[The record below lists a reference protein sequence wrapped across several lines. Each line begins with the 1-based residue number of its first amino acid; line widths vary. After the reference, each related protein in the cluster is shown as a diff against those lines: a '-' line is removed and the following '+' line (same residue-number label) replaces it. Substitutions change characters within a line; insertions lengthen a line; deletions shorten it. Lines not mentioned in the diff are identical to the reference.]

1 MKNLCRFFAIRFID
15 ILHSI
20 IPVAPNFA
28 FSASR
33 IQTIKARFLINP
45 AFVAQEKS
53 NMYNVHS
60 TEIFR
65 YNNNKPV
72 SGPLFGT
79 TMIKKSKRKN
89 GF

>member
-33 IQTIKARFLINP
+33 IHTINAGFLINP
-45 AFVAQEKS
+45 AEKS

-79 TMIKKSKRKN
+79 TMIKKVKEKEWLLKKR
-89 GF
+89 